1 MTTTTRRSDSVRER
15 RARKKGKAS
24 PTRRAPRRRATAPSP
39 PPVVVRGNAMAG
51 LAPQRKRSKRPRR
64 RVDLPLRSGV
74 DLVLPGIPI
83 VHPGWRLLSA
93 ALSLLLGLTLFW
105 AWGAAAYHV
114 ENIELAEGIQRLTPD
129 DVLLLIPLRGTPIFA
144 VDAAMLT
151 AQIKA
156 GFPELAEPRVSI
168 GLPAKIRIQAT
179 ERQPVLA
186 WVQDGRT
193 TWVDMQG
200 VGFPPRGTVDS
211 LVTVLAEAAPS
222 SEAEAASRVS
232 IPPKI
237 VEACL
242 QVSNI
247 APEGVPLVYSQ
258 EHGLGWQD
266 PLGWQV
272 YFGHQLNDIEGKL
285 RTYVAIVNYL
295 QANDIHPVLVSLEYP
310 QAPYYR
316 LTP

>member
-1 MTTTTRRSDSVRER
+1 MTHAAQRRSDLIRER
-15 RARKKGKAS
+15 RARKTGKAV
-24 PTRRAPRRRATAPSP
+24 PVRRASRRAASP
-39 PPVVVRGNAMAG
+39 PPVMVRGGFTGNLPTAR
-51 LAPQRKRSKRPRR
+51 RKRRRPRK
-64 RVDLPLRSGV
+64 RVDLPLRSGAE
-74 DLVLPGIPI
+74 LALPAIPI

-93 ALSLLLGLTLFW
+93 LLSLLLTLTIFW
-105 AWGAAAYHV
+105 AWNAAAYRV
-114 ENIELAEGIQRLTPD
+114 EGIELAEGIQRVTEEDILT
-129 DVLLLIPLRGTPIFA
+129 LIPLRGTPIFA

-151 AQIKA
+151 AQLKA
-156 GFPELAEPRVSI
+156 GFPELADPRLSV
-168 GLPAKIRIQAT
+168 GLPASIRLQAV

-193 TWVDMQG
+193 MWIDMQG
-200 VGFPPRGTVDS
+200 VGFPPRGTADS

-222 SEAEAASRVS
+222 AEAGSLSGVS
-232 IPPKI
+232 IPPET

-242 QVSNI
+242 QVSHI
-247 APEGVPLVYSQ
+247 APEEAPLVYSQ

-272 YFGHQLNDIEGKL
+272 YFGHHLGDIEGKL
-285 RTYVAIVNYL
+285 HTYVAIVNYL
-295 QANDIHPVLVSLEYP
+295 QSNDIHPVLVSLEYP

>member
-1 MTTTTRRSDSVRER
+1 MSTAVRRSDKVRER
-15 RARKKGKAS
+15 RARKT
-24 PTRRAPRRRATAPSP
+24 PRRTPRRRAVAPSP
-39 PPVVVRGNAMAG
+39 PPVVVRGNALAG
-51 LAPQRKRSKRPRR
+51 LALQKKRGKRLRR
-64 RVDLPLRSGV
+64 RVDLPLRGGA

-105 AWGAAAYHV
+105 AWGAAAYRV
-114 ENIELAEGIQRLTPD
+114 ANIELAEGIQRITPD

-156 GFPELAEPRVSI
+156 GFPELAEPRVSV
-168 GLPAKIRIQAT
+168 GLPAKIRIQAV

-200 VGFPPRGTVDS
+200 VGFPPRGTADS

-222 SEAEAASRVS
+222 PGAEASSRVS
-232 IPPKI
+232 VPPKI

>member
-1 MTTTTRRSDSVRER
+1 MSTAVRRSDKVRQR
-15 RARKKGKAS
+15 RARKTGYAPSK
-24 PTRRAPRRRATAPSP
+24 RRAPRRRAAAPSQ
-39 PPVVVRGNAMAG
+39 PPVVVRGDALGG
-51 LAPQRKRSKRPRR
+51 LAAQRGRSKRARR
-64 RVDLPLRSGV
+64 RVDIPLRSGA

-105 AWGAAAYHV
+105 AWNAAAYRV
-114 ENIELAEGIQRLTPD
+114 EGIELAEGIQRLTPE
-129 DVLLLIPLRGTPIFA
+129 DVQLLIPLRGTPIFA

-156 GFPELAEPRVSI
+156 GFPELAEPSVSV
-168 GLPAKIRIQAT
+168 GLPAKIRIQAV

-186 WVQDGRT
+186 WVQDGRA

-200 VGFPPRGTVDS
+200 VGFPPRGTADS
-211 LVTVLAEAAPS
+211 LVTVMAEAAPS
-222 SEAEAASRVS
+222 SETGAPSGVS
-232 IPPKI
+232 IPPET

-242 QVSNI
+242 QVSHI

-272 YFGHQLNDIEGKL
+272 YFGHQLGDIEGKL

-295 QANDIHPVLVSLEYP
+295 QSNDIHPVLVSLEYP